1 MPKRTDKRD
10 TVEELKRI
18 FKEYPTVGLAP
29 LYRVKASQLHEIRRK
44 LRGTALLKVS
54 KNTLIKI
61 ALKELMENG
70 EFKGADA
77 LFKYLEG
84 QNILIF
90 TKEDPFKLAK
100 MLDEVKIPS
109 FARPG
114 DIAPEDIV
122 IQEGNTGL
130 PPGPLVSEFNEVGLP
145 AKIVSGSIWIS
156 KTTVV
161 AKKGDV
167 ISDKL
172 ASVLAK
178 LGVKPVKVG
187 LNLKVAYSDGLV
199 YPLEMLKLD
208 IESYKNELLKAWEN
222 AFKLAL
228 ALKYPTPETLPMIL
242 IECYSTS
249 LRLALS
255 LEYFTPETLPLLIQ
269 KALTETS
276 IISGLVFKAEGSEK
290 RKVEKEELPKEEKK
304 EKEEEEI
311 GLASLFG

>member
-1 MPKRTDKRD
+1 MPRHTDKRD
-10 TVEELKRI
+10 AVEELKRV
-18 FKEYPTVGLAP
+18 FKEYPTIGLAA
-29 LYRVKASQLHEIRRK
+29 LYRVKANQLHEMRRK

-54 KNTLIKI
+54 KNALVKM

-70 EFKGADA
+70 EFKRSDA
-77 LFKYLEG
+77 LFKHLEG

-90 TKEDPFKLAK
+90 TKEDPFKLAR

-122 IQEGNTGL
+122 VQEGNTGL

-145 AKIVSGSIWIS
+145 ARIVSGSIWIS

-199 YPLEMLKLD
+199 YPVEMLKLD

-228 ALKYPTPETLPMIL
+228 ALKYLTPETLPRIL
-242 IECYSTS
+242 VECYSTS

-255 LEYFTPETLPLLIQ
+255 IGYLTPETLPLLIQ
-269 KALTETS
+269 KALIETS
-276 IISGLVFKAEGSEK
+276 IIGSLTFKAEGSEK
-290 RKVEKEELPKEEKK
+290 RKVEKEELSKEEK
-304 EKEEEEI
+304 KEEEEI

>member
-1 MPKRTDKRD
+1 MPRHTDKRD
-10 TVEELKRI
+10 AVEELKRV
-18 FKEYPTVGLAP
+18 FKEYPTIGLAA
-29 LYRVKASQLHEIRRK
+29 LYRVKANQLHEMRRK

-54 KNTLIKI
+54 KNALVKM

-70 EFKGADA
+70 EFKRSDA
-77 LFKYLEG
+77 LFKHLEG

-90 TKEDPFKLAK
+90 TKEDPFKLAR

-122 IQEGNTGL
+122 VQEGNTGL

-145 AKIVSGSIWIS
+145 ARIVSGSIWIS

-199 YPLEMLKLD
+199 YPVEMLKLD

-228 ALKYPTPETLPMIL
+228 ALKYLTPETLPRIL

-255 LEYFTPETLPLLIQ
+255 IGYLTPETLPLLIQ
-269 KALTETS
+269 KALIETS
-276 IISGLVFKAEGSEK
+276 IIGSLTFKAEGSEK
-290 RKVEKEELPKEEKK
+290 RKVEKEELSKEEKK
-304 EKEEEEI
+304 EEEEV

>member
-1 MPKRTDKRD
+1 MPRHTDKRD
-10 TVEELKRI
+10 AVEELKRV
-18 FKEYPTVGLAP
+18 FKEYPTIGLAA
-29 LYRVKASQLHEIRRK
+29 LYRVKANQLHEMRRK

-54 KNTLIKI
+54 KNALVKM

-70 EFKGADA
+70 EFKRSDA
-77 LFKYLEG
+77 LFKHLEG

-90 TKEDPFKLAK
+90 TKEDPFKLAR

-122 IQEGNTGL
+122 VQEGNTGL

-145 AKIVSGSIWIS
+145 ARIVSGSIWIS
-156 KTTVV
+156 KTTVI

-199 YPLEMLKLD
+199 YPVEMLKLD

-228 ALKYPTPETLPMIL
+228 ALKYLTPETLPRIL
-242 IECYSTS
+242 VECYSTS

-255 LEYFTPETLPLLIQ
+255 IGYLTPETLPLLIQ
-269 KALTETS
+269 KALIETS
-276 IISGLVFKAEGSEK
+276 IIGSLTFKAEGSEK
-290 RKVEKEELPKEEKK
+290 RKVEKEELSKEEKK
-304 EKEEEEI
+304 EEEEV

>member
-1 MPKRTDKRD
+1 MPRHTDKRD
-10 TVEELKRI
+10 AVEELKRV
-18 FKEYPTVGLAP
+18 FKEYPTIGLAA
-29 LYRVKASQLHEIRRK
+29 LYRVKANQLHEMRRK

-54 KNTLIKI
+54 KNALVKM

-70 EFKGADA
+70 EFKRSDA
-77 LFKYLEG
+77 LFKHLEG

-90 TKEDPFKLAK
+90 TKEDPFKLAR

-122 IQEGNTGL
+122 VQEGNTGL

-145 AKIVSGSIWIS
+145 ARIVSGSIWIS

-199 YPLEMLKLD
+199 YPVEMLKLD

-228 ALKYPTPETLPMIL
+228 ALKYLTPETLPRIL

-255 LEYFTPETLPLLIQ
+255 IGYLTPETLPLLIQ
-269 KALTETS
+269 KALIETS
-276 IISGLVFKAEGSEK
+276 IIGSLTFKAEGSEK
-290 RKVEKEELPKEEKK
+290 RKVEKEELSKEEK
-304 EKEEEEI
+304 KEEEEI

>member
-1 MPKRTDKRD
+1 MPRHTDKRD
-10 TVEELKRI
+10 AVEELKRV
-18 FKEYPTVGLAP
+18 FEEYPTIGLAA
-29 LYRVKASQLHEIRRK
+29 LYRVKANQLHEMRRK

-54 KNTLIKI
+54 KNALVKM

-70 EFKGADA
+70 EFKMSDA
-77 LFKYLEG
+77 LFKHLEG

-90 TKEDPFKLAK
+90 TKEDPFKLAR

-122 IQEGNTGL
+122 VQEGNTGL

-145 AKIVSGSIWIS
+145 ARIVSGSIWIS

-199 YPLEMLKLD
+199 YPVEMLKLD

-228 ALKYPTPETLPMIL
+228 ALKYLTPETLPRIL

-255 LEYFTPETLPLLIQ
+255 IGYLTPETLPLLLQ
-269 KALTETS
+269 KALIETS
-276 IISGLVFKAEGSEK
+276 IISSLTFKAEGSEK
-290 RKVEKEELPKEEKK
+290 RKVEKEELSKEEK
-304 EKEEEEI
+304 KEEEEI

>member
-1 MPKRTDKRD
+1 MPRHTDKRD
-10 TVEELKRI
+10 AVEELKRV
-18 FKEYPTVGLAP
+18 FKEYPTIGLAA
-29 LYRVKASQLHEIRRK
+29 LYRVKANQLHEMRRK

-54 KNTLIKI
+54 KNALVKM

-70 EFKGADA
+70 EFKRSDA
-77 LFKYLEG
+77 LFKHLEG

-90 TKEDPFKLAK
+90 TKEDPFKLAR

-122 IQEGNTGL
+122 VQEGNTGL

-145 AKIVSGSIWIS
+145 ARIVSGSIWIS
-156 KTTVV
+156 KTTVI

-199 YPLEMLKLD
+199 YPVEMLKLD

-228 ALKYPTPETLPMIL
+228 ALKYLTPETLPRIL

-255 LEYFTPETLPLLIQ
+255 IGYLTPETLPLLIQ
-269 KALTETS
+269 KALIETS
-276 IISGLVFKAEGSEK
+276 IIGSLTFKAEGSEK
-290 RKVEKEELPKEEKK
+290 RKVEKEELSKEEK
-304 EKEEEEI
+304 KEEEEI